1 MLRPVGVV
9 MVEVNSRSRGCAK
22 DSLAGLAPPRRIQQT
37 PAGLPEQSHP
47 EAMHHM
53 FIIGLTVDTT
63 HRNYDEAHYDN
74 MSPVRR
80 PGQPYLEDTSLLGCS
95 SMSYP

>member
-9 MVEVNSRSRGCAK
+9 MVEVNSRSRSCAK

-47 EAMHHM
+47 EAMHIRH
-53 FIIGLTVDTT
+53 I
-63 HRNYDEAHYDN
+63 
-74 MSPVRR
+74 
-80 PGQPYLEDTSLLGCS
+80 YL
-95 SMSYP
+95 